1 MAHETPLAGSH
12 RCAKSIMG
20 LKEDIVLF
28 RFLGGLLGSSWLF
41 LFSSLRLELFEVFGS
56 LPSVFELLLE

>member
-1 MAHETPLAGSH
+1 
-12 RCAKSIMG
+12 MG
-20 LKEDIVLF
+20 LKEDIVLS

-41 LFSSLRLELFEVFGS
+41 LFSSLRLELFQVFGS